1 MNEKALAYLYKQI
14 KKKRIALGRAE
25 EKPNRS
31 HSEITDIMQSI
42 EILEYLVGVV
52 LKNGENIIG

>member
-14 KKKRIALGRAE
+14 KQKRIALGKAE

-31 HSEITDIMQSI
+31 HSEIVDIMNSI

-52 LKNGENIIG
+52 LKNG